1 MKNVLAIL
9 CLLALGQVTMQ
20 AQKTLRGTV
29 EYTYTVKGDNSGMMS
44 GMLPERM
51 VVVYGDD
58 AMLTYMEGGMM
69 ASMMGKIIVN
79 GGESYIVKEDQKTIY
94 EMSEED
100 INSAEEQ
107 QKEQMGKAEKV
118 EGQTKEI
125 KGYPC
130 QLYEVEVNQNGQTGK
145 QKIWVT
151 EKLKAPEIKGSGASA
166 MNQGLMG
173 ANNVPGFPME
183 VEVEIPQANMTMV
196 LSVNEITLEK
206 PDPAIFKKPE
216 GFEVKPFSE
225 MMNMMGGN

>member
-1 MKNVLAIL
+1 MKNVLAIM
-9 CLLALGQVTMQ
+9 CLLVLGQVTVN
-20 AQKTLRGTV
+20 AQKTMRGTV
-29 EYTYTVKGDNSGMMS
+29 EYTYTVQGDESGMMA

-79 GGESYIVKEDQKTIY
+79 NGESYIIKDDSKTIY

-100 INSAEEQ
+100 MKNAEEQ
-107 QKEQMGKAEKV
+107 QKEQMGKAEKI
-118 EGQTKEI
+118 EGQTKDI

-130 QLYEVEVNQNGQTGK
+130 QLYEVEVNQNGQTAK

-151 EKLKAPEIKGSGASA
+151 EKLKAPEIQGSGASA
-166 MNQGLMG
+166 MNQGLMS
-173 ANNVPGFPME
+173 NMNVPGFPME
-183 VEVEIPQANMTMV
+183 VEVDIPQANMTMV
-196 LSVNEITLEK
+196 LSVNEISMEK
-206 PDPAIFKKPE
+206 PDPAMFKKPKDY
-216 GFEVKPFSE
+216 EVKPFSE